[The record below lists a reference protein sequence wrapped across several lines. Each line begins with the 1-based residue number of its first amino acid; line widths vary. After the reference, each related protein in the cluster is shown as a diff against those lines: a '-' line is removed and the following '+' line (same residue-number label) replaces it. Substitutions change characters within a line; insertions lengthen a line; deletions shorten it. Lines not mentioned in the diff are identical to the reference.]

1 MKKKIVL
8 LNILL
13 LALVFSSCSLFNNSP
28 KMTIV
33 NKSSEVISSIEIRS
47 YIGVSE
53 KIASGPSNDSLTDGQ
68 TVGVDGKVSYNLP
81 LLAPDSTLYVKVYY
95 NNDSNSEDT
104 GVIYDSDANF
114 TLEYN
119 GSTNIEVFSIIGDGA
134 SIPVV

>member
-47 YIGVSE
+47 YIGVNS
-53 KIASGPSNDSLTDGQ
+53 KTVSGPNNDSLADGQ
-68 TVGVDGKVSYNLP
+68 TIDENEKVSYDLP
-81 LLAPDSTLYVKVYY
+81 LLAPDSALYVKVYY
-95 NNDSNSEDT
+95 NNDSNSEYT
-104 GVIYDSDANF
+104 GVLYDSDANF

-119 GSTNIEVFSIIGDGA
+119 GSTQVEVFSISGDGA

>member
-53 KIASGPSNDSLTDGQ
+53 KIASGPSNDSLADGQ
-68 TVGVDGKVSYNLP
+68 TVAVDGKVSYNLP
-81 LLAPDSTLYVKVYY
+81 LLAPGSTLYVKVYFDGDQ
-95 NNDSNSEDT
+95 DSDT
-104 GVIYDSDANF
+104 TNLEYTSDANF

-119 GSTNIEVFSIIGDGA
+119 GGNTNIFSLSGDGA
-134 SIPVV
+134 NFPEI